1 MQTAAAD
8 SGQSAMPAQETTLSQ
23 LLNVSRIVLQQ
34 GIDLLDEHLT
44 SNDQLTVQSQYLPG
58 STIGKHLRHSNDHFA
73 LLLDCIHDPP
83 PYVLSYDVR
92 IRNTPME
99 QDRAAA
105 RAVLVATIRKLEDI
119 VPLADAATPLKLQA
133 VTPYLQEFDTTFGR
147 ELWFAVLH
155 CVHHWSMVRVI
166 AGELNIKLAE
176 DFGFAPSTLIVK
188 RRWGKQRFDG
198 LYETLLPART
208 NTMSHNITPLEGETS
223 KKRVCYFF
231 DSDIGGF
238 HYGPG
243 HPMKPTRI
251 RMCHSLVMNYG
262 LYKKMEIFRAKPAT
276 KREMTQFHSD
286 EYIEFLNKITPSTMN
301 QYIKEQHKY
310 NVGDDCPVFDGLFDY
325 CSISAGG
332 SMEGAARLSRDKCDI
347 AINWAGGLHHAKKS
361 EASGFCYVNDIVLG
375 ILELLRYHQRVLYI
389 DIDVHHGDGV
399 EEAFY
404 TTDRVM
410 TVSFHKYGEYFPG
423 TGELRDTGVLKGKN
437 YSLNFPLR
445 DGISDEN
452 YKSVFEPV
460 IQQVMDSYDPSAIVL
475 QCGTD
480 SLSGDKLG
488 CLNLSMRGHAN
499 CVKFVKSF
507 NRPLLLLGGGGY
519 TMRNVSRAWAYETG
533 LAAGVELGPEIPV
546 NEYYEYFGPDYELD
560 VKASNTDDLNTPA
573 YLERVKRIVMENLR
587 QGGGPPSVQMSD
599 IPALPIDMA
608 LDDPNED
615 EDLIPPDTRRH
626 RRLLDSRRQADGELS
641 DSDDEGEGGRRDHA
655 DHRKPDSTGVS
666 TPTAG
671 RKFGIMGAAS
681 VGGGAAGAGPSAH
694 TTVARVLEAGSK
706 MDVETPR
713 SSSTPTP
720 LLSEGDLE
728 MTVDE
733 PVKEEETDKP
743 ALVADD
749 ARKAEGDM
757 QVD

>member
-1 MQTAAAD
+1 MAGKWTA
-8 SGQSAMPAQETTLSQ
+8 
-23 LLNVSRIVLQQ
+23 V
-34 GIDLLDEHLT
+34 
-44 SNDQLTVQSQYLPG
+44 
-58 STIGKHLRHSNDHFA
+58 
-73 LLLDCIHDPP
+73 
-83 PYVLSYDVR
+83 
-92 IRNTPME
+92 
-99 QDRAAA
+99 
-105 RAVLVATIRKLEDI
+105 
-119 VPLADAATPLKLQA
+119 
-133 VTPYLQEFDTTFGR
+133 
-147 ELWFAVLH
+147 
-155 CVHHWSMVRVI
+155 
-166 AGELNIKLAE
+166 
-176 DFGFAPSTLIVK
+176 
-188 RRWGKQRFDG
+188 
-198 LYETLLPART
+198 
-208 NTMSHNITPLEGETS
+208 EGES
-223 KKRVCYFF
+223 QKKRVCYFF

-286 EYIEFLNKITPSTMN
+286 EYVDFLSRITPSNMN

-375 ILELLRYHQRVLYI
+375 ILELLRYHSRVLYI

-423 TGELRDTGVLKGKN
+423 TGELRDVGISKGK
-437 YSLNFPLR
+437 YYALNFPLR

-460 IQQVMDSYDPSAIVL
+460 IRQVMDDYDPSAIVL

-499 CVKFVKSF
+499 CVRFVKSF
-507 NRPLLLLGGGGY
+507 NKPLLLLGGGGY

-533 LAAGVELGPEIPV
+533 LAAGVELGSEIPV

-560 VKASNTDDLNTPA
+560 VKPSNTEDVNSPE
-573 YLERVKRIVMENLR
+573 YLERVKNIVLENLR
-587 QGGGPPSVQMSD
+587 KLKGPPSVQMTD
-599 IPALPIDMA
+599 IPKMPLDYEMDDMKHH
-608 LDDPNED
+608 
-615 EDLIPPDTRRH
+615 EDLVPPDERRH
-626 RRLLDSRRQADGELS
+626 RRLLDSRVQADGELS
-641 DSDDEGEGGRRDHA
+641 DSDDEGEGERRDRS
-655 DHRKPDSTGVS
+655 DFKERDSDSRSHSSDTEVVG
-666 TPTAG
+666 G
-671 RKFGIMGAAS
+671 MRKFGIG
-681 VGGGAAGAGPSAH
+681 VGILNSGPAGSTHGAGPSGH
-694 TTVARVLEAGSK
+694 TILVPQTVIPPAP
-706 MDVETPR
+706 MDVDDIPPVEEMETMSGEATQTVTPV
-713 SSSTPTP
+713 SSEVDKEKGGDHKPSVDAEVH
-720 LLSEGDLE
+720 EGKTYD
-728 MTVDE
+728 
-733 PVKEEETDKP
+733 
-743 ALVADD
+743 
-749 ARKAEGDM
+749 
-757 QVD
+757 

>member
-1 MQTAAAD
+1 MAEK
-8 SGQSAMPAQETTLSQ
+8 MVP
-23 LLNVSRIVLQQ
+23 IQ
-34 GIDLLDEHLT
+34 GE
-44 SNDQLTVQSQYLPG
+44 NQ
-58 STIGKHLRHSNDHFA
+58 
-73 LLLDCIHDPP
+73 
-83 PYVLSYDVR
+83 
-92 IRNTPME
+92 
-99 QDRAAA
+99 
-105 RAVLVATIRKLEDI
+105 
-119 VPLADAATPLKLQA
+119 
-133 VTPYLQEFDTTFGR
+133 
-147 ELWFAVLH
+147 
-155 CVHHWSMVRVI
+155 
-166 AGELNIKLAE
+166 
-176 DFGFAPSTLIVK
+176 
-188 RRWGKQRFDG
+188 
-198 LYETLLPART
+198 
-208 NTMSHNITPLEGETS
+208 

-286 EYIEFLNKITPSTMN
+286 EYIDFLSRITPNNMN
-301 QYIKEQHKY
+301 SFIKEQHKY

-347 AINWAGGLHHAKKS
+347 AVNWAGGLHHAKKS

-375 ILELLRYHQRVLYI
+375 ILELLRYHTRVLYI

-423 TGELRDTGVLKGKN
+423 TGELRDVGVMKGKH
-437 YSLNFPLR
+437 YALNFPLR

-460 IQQVMDSYDPSAIVL
+460 IRQVMESYDPSAIVL

-560 VKASNTDDLNTPA
+560 VKSSNTDDLNTPA
-573 YLERVKRIVMENLR
+573 YLDRVKRIVMENLR
-587 QGGGPPSVQMSD
+587 HVGGPPSIQMTD
-599 IPALPIDMA
+599 IPSMPIDDVM
-608 LDDPNED
+608 DDPNHD
-615 EDLIPPDTRRH
+615 EDFEDMNERRPQ
-626 RRLLDSRRQADGELS
+626 RLLDSRRQADGELS
-641 DSDDEGEGGRRDHA
+641 DSDDEGEGGRRNHMR
-655 DHRKPDSTGVS
+655 HRSRDSVEGDGTN
-666 TPTAG
+666 
-671 RKFGIMGAAS
+671 RKFGMGVGIMTSSTSTLGHG
-681 VGGGAAGAGPSAH
+681 VGPSGH
-694 TTVARVLEAGSK
+694 TTATRILSTSHPDPSDMEIDTPPVDTPPVDTPSIATPSTADVSLNQTDSKGHIPESVSNGATTMKSSMGSEDMVLDGSSNGSN
-706 MDVETPR
+706 V
-713 SSSTPTP
+713 
-720 LLSEGDLE
+720 
-728 MTVDE
+728 
-733 PVKEEETDKP
+733 
-743 ALVADD
+743 
-749 ARKAEGDM
+749 
-757 QVD
+757 

>member
-1 MQTAAAD
+1 MSD
-8 SGQSAMPAQETTLSQ
+8 KM
-23 LLNVSRIVLQQ
+23 
-34 GIDLLDEHLT
+34 
-44 SNDQLTVQSQYLPG
+44 
-58 STIGKHLRHSNDHFA
+58 
-73 LLLDCIHDPP
+73 
-83 PYVLSYDVR
+83 
-92 IRNTPME
+92 
-99 QDRAAA
+99 
-105 RAVLVATIRKLEDI
+105 
-119 VPLADAATPLKLQA
+119 VP
-133 VTPYLQEFDTTFGR
+133 
-147 ELWFAVLH
+147 
-155 CVHHWSMVRVI
+155 I
-166 AGELNIKLAE
+166 
-176 DFGFAPSTLIVK
+176 
-188 RRWGKQRFDG
+188 
-198 LYETLLPART
+198 
-208 NTMSHNITPLEGETS
+208 EGDNQ

-286 EYIEFLNKITPSTMN
+286 EYVDFLSRITPSNMN
-301 QYIKEQHKY
+301 SFVKEQHKY
-310 NVGDDCPVFDGLFDY
+310 NVGDDCPVFD
-325 CSISAGG
+325 AGG

-347 AINWAGGLHHAKKS
+347 AVNWAGGLHHAKKS

-375 ILELLRYHQRVLYI
+375 ILELLRYHNRVLYI

-423 TGELRDTGVLKGKN
+423 TGELRDVGVMKGKY

-460 IQQVMDSYDPSAIVL
+460 IRQVMESYDPSAIVL

-507 NRPLLLLGGGGY
+507 NKPLLLLGGGGY

-560 VKASNTDDLNTPA
+560 VKSSNTDDMNTPS
-573 YLERVKRIVMENLR
+573 YLDRVKRIVMENLR
-587 QGGGPPSVQMSD
+587 YMGGPPSTQLSD
-599 IPALPIDMA
+599 IPSLPIDAA

-615 EDLIPPDTRRH
+615 EDLISPDTRRPQ
-626 RRLLDSRRQADGELS
+626 RLLDSRRQADGELS
-641 DSDDEGEGGRRDHA
+641 DSDDEGEGGRRNHA
-655 DHRKPDSTGVS
+655 RHRDRDPDSASHSSENGGGGNYRNTMGI
-666 TPTAG
+666 
-671 RKFGIMGAAS
+671 GIMKSGS
-681 VGGGAAGAGPSAH
+681 TTVLGAGPSGH
-694 TTVARVLEAGSK
+694 ARVLSTSTQAAVS
-706 MDVETPR
+706 MDVDTPSTENGTDEPRPAATPSTKAAEDMAVDETP
-713 SSSTPTP
+713 
-720 LLSEGDLE
+720 
-728 MTVDE
+728 
-733 PVKEEETDKP
+733 
-743 ALVADD
+743 AVA
-749 ARKAEGDM
+749 
-757 QVD
+757 